1 MSTFSLKTGISRGSR
16 IRAMIARELA
26 RGGRGS
32 MLRLM
37 RMKALLLRVE
47 ERLAEIVGPIEPTR
61 RAIPVR
67 ARNLKR

>member
-16 IRAMIARELA
+16 IRAMIARELG

-47 ERLAEIVGPIEPTR
+47 ERLAEIVGSMEHR
-61 RAIPVR
+61 HRAIPIRVR
-67 ARNLKR
+67 SLKR

>member
-16 IRAMIARELA
+16 IRAMIARELG

-37 RMKALLLRVE
+37 RMKALLLRIE
-47 ERLAEIVGPIEPTR
+47 ERLAEIVGPMQPKH

-67 ARNLKR
+67 VRNPKR